1 MPKIDR
7 QKSTKKG
14 AIPTTANPP
23 KGLDEKRRRDRML
36 KKAKRYQDAA
46 RSREAAMGDKNISYV
61 GDPFIVDGKKFDPA
75 KEFPE
80 TYMRPEGAETFKLQ
94 RLKDHAIY
102 GVDTMEK
109 LQYIRGQIRSLEDLQ
124 QDLKD
129 LLTTTEYDDEQVH
142 GNTEED

>member
-1 MPKIDR
+1 MHIDTISLVQRKI
-7 QKSTKKG
+7 KK
-14 AIPTTANPP
+14 N
-23 KGLDEKRRRDRML
+23 
-36 KKAKRYQDAA
+36 
-46 RSREAAMGDKNISYV
+46 
-61 GDPFIVDGKKFDPA
+61 
-75 KEFPE
+75 
-80 TYMRPEGAETFKLQ
+80 LQ
-94 RLKDHAIY
+94 QLKDHAIY